1 MDASAYLRKQGWR
14 GDGHSLDH
22 SNRGIKKP
30 LLVSKK
36 VDVLGVGLNKHT
48 TVSDQWWLRAF
59 DQGLKKLGTG
69 EQSALSQ
76 IQKHG
81 VYRGGLYANFIKGER
96 LEGSIGDSSTLPTP
110 TSTGGANTPV
120 IQQEQVKMA
129 VDIPPVDK
137 LERVVGNHKD
147 QNSHDAMMHLLQH
160 PEDAPAG
167 MKKMLDR
174 KRKRAERPAEKR
186 ARRKTERQQETK
198 QNAKAKRDLAKQE
211 GTRDEEMVAERK
223 RLKMINR
230 QADEYVHE
238 AQRQWLIGLGPLDIQ
253 RGVVATGANA
263 DAVRRPPPPE
273 MQQVFDQ
280 LGLKPRNWDTSSK
293 RSLKAD
299 KLERERLKRE
309 LKRAAKAYLTGE
321 KPVADQTPEERME
334 KEQQKRA
341 ERAQKK
347 LDAAKADAERAALR
361 EENAALKAQRRI
373 EKKKRKEEINRIIA
387 EREAVKTAAEKK
399 GDDDSDSSSD
409 DDDGGVNIDNNGT
422 KATSAKHKP
431 DDFITGADE
440 ISLNPD
446 RKGGTKKIPGV
457 GEVSRYP
464 SKAEK
469 RARKIAAS
477 AIREGITEDEVK
489 ARIAAQDVEKESG
502 ERAKVE
508 RHRAM
513 KQGMSVEEYREALAN
528 GKVFTPEVMKKN
540 LSPEKLKEYQA
551 RAAAKGL
558 KLEEYIRQR
567 EAKNTARKSLKMEN
581 SWQKDIS
588 VKKHEGMNGDGS
600 GDVMMEGGRDGP
612 SFIIDTEGDSRLENA
627 NGTLEPVSHTRG
639 ILGDSTNQPVAVVDT
654 AGDMAFAGQ
663 SNMPVPLD
671 PRIWE
676 GKVVKDLPKA
686 VRKARQQWMAN
697 RRLERKQL
705 KLERKTG
712 KKVTLEPKK
721 SKGQRKVEAREA
733 FVHQVLD
740 LSRKKLLSGGYANY
754 TTVEGV
760 ENVPLVNVTSTEGK
774 FKKEETDLAR
784 TVARR
789 VLRNLKREERASK
802 GKEKGYKKRER
813 REKDA
818 ARERGI
824 SGFTTKARMDASKN
838 GNSRPDLML

>member
-48 TVSDQWWLRAF
+48 SVSDQWWLRAF

-96 LEGSIGDSSTLPTP
+96 LEGSLDDSSTLPTP

-120 IQQEQVKMA
+120 ISQEQVKMA

-198 QNAKAKRDLAKQE
+198 QNAKAKRDQVKQE
-211 GTRDEEMVAERK
+211 GTGDEEMVAERK
-223 RLKMINR
+223 RIKMINR
-230 QADEYVHE
+230 QADEYVRE
-238 AQRQWLIGLGPLDIQ
+238 AQRQGLIGLGPLDIQ
-253 RGVVATGANA
+253 RGVMATGANA

-273 MQQVFDQ
+273 MQQVLDQ
-280 LGLKPRNWDTSSK
+280 LGLKARDWDTSSK

-321 KPVADQTPEERME
+321 KPVEEQTPEERME
-334 KEQQKRA
+334 TEQKKRA

-347 LDAAKADAERAALR
+347 LEAAKADAERAALR
-361 EENAALKAQRRI
+361 EENAALKARRRI
-373 EKKKRKEEINRIIA
+373 EKKERKDEINCILA
-387 EREAVKTAAEKK
+387 EREAVRTTAEKK
-399 GDDDSDSSSD
+399 NDDDSDSSSD
-409 DDDGGVNIDNNGT
+409 DDDGGVNIHNNDT
-422 KATSAKHKP
+422 KATSAK
-431 DDFITGADE
+431 DESNDFVSGADE
-440 ISLNPD
+440 ISLSVKRND
-446 RKGGTKKIPGV
+446 GTKKIPGIGV
-457 GEVSRYP
+457 VSKYP

-469 RARKIAAS
+469 GARKIAAT

-489 ARIAAQDVEKESG
+489 SRLVAQNAEKEQS
-502 ERAKVE
+502 EKDKVE

-513 KQGMSVEEYREALAN
+513 KQGMSVAEYRKALAN
-528 GKVFTPEVMKKN
+528 GEVFTPEVMKKN

-551 RAAAKGL
+551 RAAEKGL

-567 EAKNTARKSLKMEN
+567 EKKNADRQSLKMEN
-581 SWQKDIS
+581 PWQNDIL
-588 VKKHEGMNGDGS
+588 VKKHEGMNGDSS
-600 GDVMMEGGRDGP
+600 GAVMTESGTDGP
-612 SFIIDTEGDSRLENA
+612 SFIIDTKGDSRLENA
-627 NGTLEPVSHTRG
+627 NGTLEPFPHTRSM
-639 ILGDSTNQPVAVVDT
+639 LEDSTNQPIAVVDI
-654 AGDMAFAGQ
+654 AGDMAYAGQ
-663 SNMPVPLD
+663 GNMPVPLD

-697 RRLERKQL
+697 RRLERKQR

-721 SKGQRKVEAREA
+721 SKGQRKVEARET

-740 LSRKKLLSGGYANY
+740 LSRKKLLSGDEANY
-754 TTVEGV
+754 ATVEGV
-760 ENVPLVNVTSTEGK
+760 ENVPLVDVTSTEGK
-774 FKKEETDLAR
+774 FRKEEADLAR

-813 REKDA
+813 RERDA

-824 SGFTTKARMDASKN
+824 SGFTTKARMDASKT
-838 GNSRPDLML
+838 GKSKSDLLL